1 MENRKGV
8 RVKVKKIYR
17 SKTQKIIGGVCG
29 GFGEYFDIDPVI
41 IRVIWFILLLG
52 GVGLLAYIIA
62 WIIIPIEPEGFNY
75 GKNEETKVEENK
87 GSTDDNAR
95 MLLGIIL
102 VIVGL
107 LFFMREFWYFDD
119 VFEQIFRFSWRYFL
133 PALLITLGIYII
145 VQRSKNEYKKNK
157 E

>member
-1 MENRKGV
+1 M
-8 RVKVKKIYR
+8 KKIYR

>member
-1 MENRKGV
+1 LENRKGV

>member
-1 MENRKGV
+1 M
-8 RVKVKKIYR
+8 KKIYR

-75 GKNEETKVEENK
+75 RRNKETKVEENK
-87 GSTDDNAR
+87 GSTDSNAR

>member
-41 IRVIWFILLLG
+41 IRIIWFILLLG

>member
-1 MENRKGV
+1 M
-8 RVKVKKIYR
+8 KKIYR

-41 IRVIWFILLLG
+41 IRIIWFILLLG